1 LKVLLSPSNGG
12 LTSSYLSKKID
23 VPQTTIQRRR
33 KRLEKEVLR
42 TVYTL
47 DLEKF
52 GWRCADLL
60 ISTKDGK
67 TSSVAKKLL
76 SSDLVTYVGRSIG
89 EHTIDLRAGIIIK
102 NNAELLDILEKV
114 KAIDGVSDAVW
125 TEIVQEIGRK
135 RSVPGQIINRL

>member
-1 LKVLLSPSNGG
+1 MEGSRLPIYQRKLTFLKLLS
-12 LTSSYLSKKID
+12 
-23 VPQTTIQRRR
+23 

-76 SSDLVTYVGRSIG
+76 SSDVVTGRKPISLEDLSGVLKKYI
-89 EHTIDLRAGIIIK
+89 TIEIK
-102 NNAELLDILEKV
+102 NRPDQTA
-114 KAIDGVSDAVW
+114 
-125 TEIVQEIGRK
+125 QH
-135 RSVPGQIINRL
+135 